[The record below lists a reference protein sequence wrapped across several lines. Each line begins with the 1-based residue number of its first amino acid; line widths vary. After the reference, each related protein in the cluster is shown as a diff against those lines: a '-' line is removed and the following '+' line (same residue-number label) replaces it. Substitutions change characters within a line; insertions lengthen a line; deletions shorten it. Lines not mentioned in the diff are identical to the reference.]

1 SKRASRTGSRGRSR
15 AHRDAWASRAQ
26 GVAGD
31 DHRVA
36 GQGPSDRGDARPV
49 ASRAAGNRQLPNI
62 PVAPT
67 VTFSFRAQRDG
78 PALAQARTL
87 ASGPHGECPGVMF
100 KLPGRAQQDLTAQTA
115 FLRQAQRVLGVALM
129 TK

>member
-1 SKRASRTGSRGRSR
+1 MLTVTRGHPGRKASLAMTTASPAKVRAI
-15 AHRDAWASRAQ
+15 
-26 GVAGD
+26 AGML
-31 DHRVA
+31 
-36 GQGPSDRGDARPV
+36 DRLHPARPGIV
-49 ASRAAGNRQLPNI
+49 NCPNI